1 MSEYIQIVSKL
12 KPKSILPEDQRFK
25 IIDLTDIDANLTGN
39 NNILCRNNHNIVNSG
54 LQWNFNNNSC
64 IINGNTHI
72 MGNIYI
78 SGALFEN
85 SDKELKQDIIK
96 ITNAIDTLE
105 NIDGIKFK
113 WRNSNRYDYGIIAQQ
128 IEKII
133 PEAVTINQ
141 STGYKQIAYIKLIPF
156 LLQAIKELNERL
168 TKLQKGKEK
177 KNKFKFFK
185 RLFK

>member
-39 NNILCRNNHNIVNSG
+39 NNILCINNNNIVNSG

-72 MGNIYI
+72 MGDIYI

-96 ITNAIDTLE
+96 ITNAPSAINSLPKISFILLFSSFTKFPKKVLLYIA
-105 NIDGIKFK
+105 NI
-113 WRNSNRYDYGIIAQQ
+113 
-128 IEKII
+128 
-133 PEAVTINQ
+133 
-141 STGYKQIAYIKLIPF
+141 
-156 LLQAIKELNERL
+156 
-168 TKLQKGKEK
+168 
-177 KNKFKFFK
+177 
-185 RLFK
+185 